1 MTPSE
6 LYTLAETA
14 IAEGRSLTFPVRGDS
29 MRPLLR
35 PGRDSVTLSAPA
47 EPCRVGDLV
56 LTRAGGRIL
65 LHTIIAVDPAGATVT
80 LMGAGNLRQTETC
93 HPSAIVGRVT
103 EVTRRGRAIS
113 TSSKRWRLCDAL
125 WRRLLPLRRLLLFID
140 RQLHRHRNQ

>member
-56 LTRAGGRIL
+56 LTRAGG
-65 LHTIIAVDPAGATVT
+65 
-80 LMGAGNLRQTETC
+80 
-93 HPSAIVGRVT
+93 
-103 EVTRRGRAIS
+103 
-113 TSSKRWRLCDAL
+113 TSSSTPS
-125 WRRLLPLRRLLLFID
+125 LPSTQPEPQSRSWEPAI
-140 RQLHRHRNQ
+140 